1 MIDVVWLRFG
11 KKLWFFCRL
20 TSRYTVEANSD
31 GGGLHREAA
40 WQAAQNRLNRVAVGF
55 LAMEDHV
62 LLHLHRFKLHTAL
75 CKRKS
80 IIKFLMDLMHHY
92 TLDLLWPNLVKLVNC
107 VSHHWCPC
115 SSQLAQP
122 RNEHSWLPSWPNVHW
137 VYGTPVWLPHQPFHR
152 VHKSVPS
159 SSPQL

>member
-1 MIDVVWLRFG
+1 M
-11 KKLWFFCRL
+11 
-20 TSRYTVEANSD
+20 EANSD

-55 LAMEDHV
+55 LAMEDHP

-75 CKRKS
+75 CKRKES

-92 TLDLLWPNLVKLVNC
+92 MLRLALTKFSKTIVNC

-122 RNEHSWLPSWPNVHW
+122 RNERSWLCSWSNVHW
-137 VYGTPVWLPHQPFHR
+137 VYGTPV
-152 VHKSVPS
+152 
-159 SSPQL
+159 